1 MPPATEARGE
11 ADLPGPVPEPEGERE
26 VRRILLVDDHPLVAD
41 GLRVLVEGLEP
52 ATALLWTGTLQE
64 GFELLDR
71 DPDIALVLLDLRLP
85 GFSGYSALDRF
96 RHERP
101 EMPVA
106 VLSGS
111 TDRALI
117 LGSLERGARGF
128 IPKTANRDETARAL
142 ARVAAGEI
150 YVPTQAMGGDPGH
163 PGEPRDP
170 HVDELEEAA
179 ALAGAAI
186 ERMTPRQ
193 REVLRLL
200 VHGRSNR
207 LIARELGLSDNTVK
221 IHVSAVLRAIGAAN
235 RAQAVFIVS
244 RAGGII

>member
-1 MPPATEARGE
+1 M
-11 ADLPGPVPEPEGERE
+11 
-26 VRRILLVDDHPLVAD
+26 LLWAGTLED
-41 GLRVLVEGLEP
+41 GLD
-52 ATALLWTGTLQE
+52 TLGRE
-64 GFELLDR
+64 
-71 DPDIALVLLDLRLP
+71 PDIELVLLDLRLP
-85 GFSGYSALDRF
+85 GFGGYSALDRF
-96 RHERP
+96 REKQP
-101 EMPVA
+101 AMPVV

-142 ARVAAGEI
+142 QRVAGGEI
-150 YVPTQAMGGDPGH
+150 YVPTQAMNHDPTR

-179 ALAGAAI
+179 ALASAAI
-186 ERMTPRQ
+186 ERLTQRQ
-193 REVLRLL
+193 REVLHLL

-207 LIARELGLSDNTVK
+207 LIAKELGLSDNTVK

-235 RAQAVFIVS
+235 RSQAVFIVS
-244 RAGGII
+244 RAGNFA

>member
-1 MPPATEARGE
+1 VPAE
-11 ADLPGPVPEPEGERE
+11 DLRVNPEEGRA
-26 VRRILLVDDHPLVAD
+26 VRRILLIDDHPLVAD
-41 GLRVLVEGLEP
+41 GLQVLVEGLEP
-52 ATALLWTGTLQE
+52 ATTLLWAGTLEE
-64 GFELLDR
+64 GLETLGR
-71 DPDIALVLLDLRLP
+71 EPDVELVLLDLRLP
-85 GFSGYSALDRF
+85 GFGGYSALDRF
-96 RHERP
+96 REKQP
-101 EMPVA
+101 AMPVV

-142 ARVAAGEI
+142 RRVAGGEI
-150 YVPTQAMGGDPGH
+150 YVPTQAMNHDPAA
-163 PGEPRDP
+163 PGEPRDS
-170 HVDELEEAA
+170 HVDGLEEAA

-186 ERMTPRQ
+186 ERMTQRQ

-207 LIARELGLSDNTVK
+207 LIAKELGLSDNTVK

-235 RAQAVFIVS
+235 RSQAVFIVS
-244 RAGGII
+244 RAGNTV